1 MYKKISKRNKSLT
14 KARGF
19 VSAWSL
25 QMMGRICS
33 GRSILAPGGHWEKW
47 VLLGGE
53 GKGRILV
60 AVLASQQ
67 DITMISPGEI

>member
-1 MYKKISKRNKSLT
+1 MFSSQLADDVKDLFWKVHTGPVRV
-14 KARGF
+14 G
-19 VSAWSL
+19 AWT
-25 QMMGRICS
+25 
-33 GRSILAPGGHWEKW
+33 HWEKW